1 MGSKPEKRRQIRW
14 AVVITVWTFA
24 LAVIL
29 GLITQYL
36 YLYIESMPVALL
48 IILAIIF
55 VGIFFDMIGTAAA
68 AASEAPLLAKASKK
82 VFGAR
87 EALYLVRNAD
97 RLANFS
103 NDVVGDISGI
113 ISGGLAALLVLRL
126 ITAGLVRDN
135 PLTSIIVTGI
145 VSALTVGGKALGK
158 TLAIKK
164 SEDIILA
171 FAAFL
176 TKINSLLPG
185 KIFFR
190 HELPPRR
197 K

>member
-55 VGIFFDMIGTAAA
+55 VGIYFDMIGTAAA

>member
-1 MGSKPEKRRQIRW
+1 VGSKPEKRRQIRW
-14 AVVITVWTFA
+14 AVVITVWTSA

-55 VGIFFDMIGTAAA
+55 VGIYFDMIGTAAA

-97 RLANFS
+97 RLASFC

-158 TLAIKK
+158 TLAIRK

>member
-1 MGSKPEKRRQIRW
+1 VGSKPEKRRQIRW